1 MRVIIRKK
9 VNYCDQLAM
18 DFVKHWY
25 YRLTS
30 KYGKWNYKQIPIVI
44 NNFNRLSC
52 LKRLIK
58 SLKIRGYSNIIIL
71 DNDSSYPPLLDWYK
85 NECKERV
92 VFLDKNLGH
101 KALWSCDLI
110 KEIGGD
116 YFVYTDP
123 DLELIEDCP
132 EDFLYQMLCKLKK
145 KVKGQKVGLSLK
157 IDDIPDC
164 YKFRDDVI
172 KNESRFYESMEDG
185 MYLADLDTTFAIH
198 EPYAEGGFVDDMITY
213 RMPYPIQCRH
223 LPWYED
229 SDKPS
234 EEDLYYASQK
244 LKDIGWWSSR
254 IELLSDKD
262 NNSL

>member
-1 MRVIIRKK
+1 
-9 VNYCDQLAM
+9 
-18 DFVKHWY
+18 
-25 YRLTS
+25 
-30 KYGKWNYKQIPIVI
+30 
-44 NNFNRLSC
+44 
-52 LKRLIK
+52 
-58 SLKIRGYSNIIIL
+58 
-71 DNDSSYPPLLDWYK
+71 
-85 NECKERV
+85 
-92 VFLDKNLGH
+92 
-101 KALWSCDLI
+101 
-110 KEIGGD
+110 
-116 YFVYTDP
+116 
-123 DLELIEDCP
+123 
-132 EDFLYQMLCKLKK
+132 MLCKLKK

-157 IDDIPDC
+157 NDDIPDC

-172 KNESRFYESMEDG
+172 KNESRFYERMEDG
-185 MYLADLDTTFAIH
+185 MYLADWDTTFAIH
-198 EPYAEGGFVDDMITY
+198 EPYAEGGFVDDMIPY